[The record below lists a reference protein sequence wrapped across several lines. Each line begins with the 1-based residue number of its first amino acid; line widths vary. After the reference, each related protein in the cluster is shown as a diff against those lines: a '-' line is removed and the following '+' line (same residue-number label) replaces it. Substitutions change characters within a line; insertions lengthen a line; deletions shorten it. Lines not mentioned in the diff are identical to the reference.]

1 MQVIKCY
8 DAVSEV
14 LDEASSQ
21 FAPSWVEDTE
31 KRNALKL
38 ACELIDTYVESFG
51 IIAISTDV
59 DVIEHNISIT
69 IECDSIDIE
78 AKDKFLD
85 LMKGTIGVL
94 ISISEHNLLDIT
106 LDFPTIWVSAT

>member
-1 MQVIKCY
+1 MEIKCY

-14 LDEASSQ
+14 IDEASSQ
-21 FAPSWVEDTE
+21 FAPLWVEDTK

-38 ACELIDTYVESFG
+38 ACELIDSYVENFG

-59 DVIEHNISIT
+59 DIVEHNISIT

-78 AKDKFLD
+78 AKDKFLN
-85 LMKGTIGVL
+85 LLKGTIGVL
-94 ISISEHNLLDIT
+94 FSISEHNMLDMT
-106 LDFPTIWVSAT
+106 LKFPTIWVKA